1 MCSLGL
7 TNISGRC
14 GRTTVWPSFKVILW
28 FSSNATDNGENP
40 GEVRRSLEQPR
51 SGSSAGWTLVMPVW
65 RNPGCIR
72 RSGSPLWAS
81 VPRRA
86 EIRDSGPT
94 RMTRGKP
101 SWLGFNPPT
110 YALEPPSIAPNSCT
124 NRFSNSFQPVSS
136 SLGFSLLRA
145 TRNVGDS
152 RRSSSSLSLS
162 LSLFLFRFVCGGI
175 GGVVERKAEI
185 DFHGRA
191 PRSRFLIGNCVP
203 AIDKTAECESWKYV
217 ERSFRGFAR
226 ACVCVYGED
235 TWEGESSKSEE
246 GGKSVGGADFSKKNV
261 YRREMKSVFY
271 IYSEQ
276 ENRICL
282 RF

>member
-1 MCSLGL
+1 M
-7 TNISGRC
+7 
-14 GRTTVWPSFKVILW
+14 W
-28 FSSNATDNGENP
+28 
-40 GEVRRSLEQPR
+40 
-51 SGSSAGWTLVMPVW
+51 
-65 RNPGCIR
+65 
-72 RSGSPLWAS
+72 
-81 VPRRA
+81 
-86 EIRDSGPT
+86 
-94 RMTRGKP
+94 
-101 SWLGFNPPT
+101 
-110 YALEPPSIAPNSCT
+110 
-124 NRFSNSFQPVSS
+124 
-136 SLGFSLLRA
+136 A
-145 TRNVGDS
+145 TRED
-152 RRSSSSLSLS
+152 RLRLSLS

-226 ACVCVYGED
+226 VCVCVYGED

-246 GGKSVGGADFSKKNV
+246 GAKSVGGADFSKKNV